1 MAAAHSHHNANLLS
15 SDISRRNPQDEYDLI
30 QKIGSG
36 TYGDVYKAKRIQS
49 NELAAIKVIKLEPS
63 DDIQIIQQEIFMMR
77 DCRHPNIIAYYGS
90 YLRRDKLWICMEYCG
105 GGSLQDIYQ
114 VTGPLTELQIA
125 YMCRETLKGLEY
137 LHQKGKMHRDIKG
150 ANILLTEN
158 GDVKLADFGV
168 SAQITAT
175 INKRKSFI
183 GTPYWMAPEVA
194 AVERKGGYNQLCDIW
209 ACGITAIELAEL
221 QPPMFDLHPM
231 RALFLM
237 SKSGFKPPS
246 LSNKEKWSPTFH
258 SFIKT
263 ALTKNP
269 KKRPTAERLLQHPF
283 VQSEMPLRVPKEL
296 LLKYQSPNTPYY
308 YLDGDEET
316 VAGVPQRIPSKMTSR
331 ANGVP
336 AQNHTLKTGM
346 TTNSTWYERSSSP
359 ETLPSDIATLP
370 LNDTK
375 DSALSAEYSCSA
387 GGGGGG
393 GGSGGIASTNGGC
406 CVAGGGGIGGSSG
419 GGSGS
424 GGSIISS
431 SVGGGLSGV
440 SGGVSGISNNCG
452 GHHYH
457 HHHHH
462 QHHHHQTSATG
473 NGTSTTQHNHHNHIQ
488 NQNHIHNH
496 HQHLNQLSNNA
507 LSTTSNSTSSVN
519 CNANQNPNPNLNQ
532 NSNYNS
538 NLNALSM
545 SASLASMPGLSAY
558 LGMSNLRT
566 TSIGDD
572 DDGDINLDV
581 DIAMNNASATPA
593 AAAAAAAAGGYAS
606 GLASVAA
613 SASTSATG
621 AGCSASAAHYLRHS
635 SNYRSAA
642 AAVSSA
648 AQALHGHDHGLLSSS
663 SLANS
668 STTTAATSSASFY
681 NRFLLLDNS
690 SGDAVGGVG
699 GGGSSSSG
707 KGSNGLDMRH
717 ETAATPPAG
726 THSVGDGFSHSNS
739 ASTSSAAA
747 AAAAAA
753 AASASAA
760 AQAST
765 ASTAAAAAAAPG
777 LTSDRVAH
785 LYENLLRS
793 SSSDVLDLAQG
804 DAASGENS
812 NNCDYRS
819 ESNQNGIEDS
829 PRRHS
834 SMDQLIGLL
843 NDLGKTSRTRSL
855 SDGGTQDDDEVEKE
869 AQPDLLNNT
878 PPVPPKRSHRRR
890 HTPPRP
896 ISNGLP
902 PTPKVHMGACFS
914 KIFNGCP
921 LRVHCTASWIHPET
935 RDQHLLIGAEEGIY
949 NLNMNELHDAAID
962 QLFPR
967 RTTWLYVIKD
977 VLMSLSGKSCQLYRH
992 DLVALH
998 SKQTVRFSLHMN
1010 KIPERLVPRKFA
1022 LTTKVPD
1029 TKGCTQCCVTRNPY
1043 NGYKYLCGAT
1053 PSGIFLMQWYDPLNK
1068 FMLLKQCEWPAT
1080 SILGQGCVQNG
1091 QTPIFEMIITPELEY
1106 PIVCTGVRKALNGC
1120 LKLDLINMNSASWFH
1135 SEDLEYDA
1143 MATMVPRR
1151 DLLKVV
1157 RVHQVEKDAILVCY
1171 GNVMQVVTLQG
1182 NPKQHKKM
1190 VAQLNFDFNVDS
1202 IVCLPDSVLAFHKH
1216 GMQGKSLRNGEVT
1229 QEIKDMSRTYRLLG
1243 SDKVVALES
1252 QLVRTGSL
1260 GSEEGH
1266 DLYILAGHEA
1276 SY

>member
-15 SDISRRNPQDEYDLI
+15 SDISRRNPQDEYELI

-63 DDIQIIQQEIFMMR
+63 DDIQIIQQEIIMMR

-90 YLRRDKLWICMEYCG
+90 YLRRDKLWICMEFCG

-114 VTGPLTELQIA
+114 VTGPLSENQIA

-137 LHQKGKMHRDIKG
+137 LHSMGKMHRDIKG
-150 ANILLTEN
+150 ANILLTEY

-237 SKSGFKPPS
+237 SKSGFKPPT
-246 LSNKEKWSPTFH
+246 LGNKDKWSPTFH
-258 SFIKT
+258 NFIKT

-283 VQSEMPLRVPKEL
+283 VQCEMSLRVAKEL
-296 LLKYQSPNTPYY
+296 LQKYQSPNQQFYY
-308 YLDGDEET
+308 YLDGEEET
-316 VAGVPQRIPSKMTSR
+316 VASVPQRIPSKMTSR

-336 AQNHTLKTGM
+336 AQNHTLQTAM
-346 TTNSTWYERSSSP
+346 TTNSMWNERSSSP
-359 ETLPSDIATLP
+359 ETLPSDI
-370 LNDTK
+370 
-375 DSALSAEYSCSA
+375 
-387 GGGGGG
+387 
-393 GGSGGIASTNGGC
+393 
-406 CVAGGGGIGGSSG
+406 
-419 GGSGS
+419 
-424 GGSIISS
+424 
-431 SVGGGLSGV
+431 
-440 SGGVSGISNNCG
+440 
-452 GHHYH
+452 
-457 HHHHH
+457 
-462 QHHHHQTSATG
+462 
-473 NGTSTTQHNHHNHIQ
+473 
-488 NQNHIHNH
+488 
-496 HQHLNQLSNNA
+496 
-507 LSTTSNSTSSVN
+507 
-519 CNANQNPNPNLNQ
+519 
-532 NSNYNS
+532 
-538 NLNALSM
+538 
-545 SASLASMPGLSAY
+545 
-558 LGMSNLRT
+558 
-566 TSIGDD
+566 
-572 DDGDINLDV
+572 
-581 DIAMNNASATPA
+581 
-593 AAAAAAAAGGYAS
+593 
-606 GLASVAA
+606 
-613 SASTSATG
+613 
-621 AGCSASAAHYLRHS
+621 
-635 SNYRSAA
+635 
-642 AAVSSA
+642 
-648 AQALHGHDHGLLSSS
+648 
-663 SLANS
+663 
-668 STTTAATSSASFY
+668 
-681 NRFLLLDNS
+681 
-690 SGDAVGGVG
+690 GDAVGGNVSG
-699 GGGSSSSG
+699 GGCAGGSCVAGGTNGVEADNTLPPVTQSIGDGFMHSSCPTASTGAAAADEATASSSS
-707 KGSNGLDMRH
+707 
-717 ETAATPPAG
+717 
-726 THSVGDGFSHSNS
+726 
-739 ASTSSAAA
+739 
-747 AAAAAA
+747 
-753 AASASAA
+753 
-760 AQAST
+760 
-765 ASTAAAAAAAPG
+765 
-777 LTSDRVAH
+777 H
-785 LYENLLRS
+785 LYQNLLRS
-793 SSSDVLDLAQG
+793 SSGETPVS
-804 DAASGENS
+804 AAAGSSAGT
-812 NNCDYRS
+812 NCDFRH
-819 ESNQNGIEDS
+819 ESNQNGLEDS

-843 NDLGKTSRTRSL
+843 NDMGKSSRTRSL
-855 SDGGTQDDDEVEKE
+855 SDGGTQDDEEVEKE

-878 PPVPPKRSHRRR
+878 PPVPPKRSHKRR

-1068 FMLLKQCEWPAT
+1068 FMLLKQCEWPAI
-1080 SILGQGCVQNG
+1080 SILGGGHGCVQNG
-1091 QTPIFEMIITPELEY
+1091 HTPVFEMIITPELEY
-1106 PIVCTGVRKALNGC
+1106 PIVCTGVRKAMNGC
-1120 LKLDLINMNSASWFH
+1120 LKLELINMNSASWFH

-1171 GNVMQVVTLQG
+1171 GNVIQVVTLQG

-1190 VAQLNFDFNVDS
+1190 VSQLNFDFNVDS

-1252 QLVRTGSL
+1252 QLLRTGSL

>member
-1 MAAAHSHHNANLLS
+1 MATAHSHHNANLLS
-15 SDISRRNPQDEYDLI
+15 SDISRRNPQDEYELI

-90 YLRRDKLWICMEYCG
+90 YLRRDKLWICMEFCG

-114 VTGPLTELQIA
+114 VTGPLTEVQIA

-137 LHQKGKMHRDIKG
+137 LHSMGKMHRDIKG
-150 ANILLTEN
+150 ANILLTEY

-237 SKSGFKPPS
+237 SKSGFKPPT
-246 LSNKEKWSPTFH
+246 LSNKDKWSPTFH
-258 SFIKT
+258 NFIKT

-283 VQSEMPLRVPKEL
+283 VQCEMSMRLAKEL
-296 LLKYQSPNTPYY
+296 LQKYHSPNQQFYY
-308 YLDGDEET
+308 CLDADEET

-336 AQNHTLKTGM
+336 SQNHTLKTTGL

-359 ETLPSDIATLP
+359 ETLPSDMSLLQYIDEELKLRATLP
-370 LNDTK
+370 LNETK
-375 DSALSAEYSCSA
+375 DSSLAGECSCIAHNGVGGGVGSVGNGSGGVA
-387 GGGGGG
+387 AINGSSSSSGGGGGG
-393 GGSGGIASTNGGC
+393 PSSSN
-406 CVAGGGGIGGSSG
+406 GGGGAGSQQQQ
-419 GGSGS
+419 
-424 GGSIISS
+424 
-431 SVGGGLSGV
+431 
-440 SGGVSGISNNCG
+440 
-452 GHHYH
+452 HH

-462 QHHHHQTSATG
+462 QQHQYHYNSSSSSTGMGTVTSQLQQHQHHQHQLHHHQQ
-473 NGTSTTQHNHHNHIQ
+473 TT
-488 NQNHIHNH
+488 
-496 HQHLNQLSNNA
+496 NA
-507 LSTTSNSTSSVN
+507 LTTSSTSSVN
-519 CNANQNPNPNLNQ
+519 SNT
-532 NSNYNS
+532 NSNSNSYTNS
-538 NLNALSM
+538 N
-545 SASLASMPGLSAY
+545 SLAMPGLSAY
-558 LGMSNLRT
+558 LGLLRT

-572 DDGDINLDV
+572 PVVPLDM
-581 DIAMNNASATPA
+581 DIAMNN
-593 AAAAAAAAGGYAS
+593 AAAAAAAAGA
-606 GLASVAA
+606 
-613 SASTSATG
+613 SATG
-621 AGCSASAAHYLRHS
+621 AVAAAATGGGCSASAAHYLRHS
-635 SNYRSAA
+635 SNYRSA
-642 AAVSSA
+642 VSSA
-648 AQALHGHDHGLLSSS
+648 SASASFASIADNGHGLLASNPNAAS
-663 SLANS
+663 A
-668 STTTAATSSASFY
+668 TTSALFY
-681 NRFLLLDNS
+681 NRLLLLDNS
-690 SGDAVGGVG
+690 SGDAVGG
-699 GGGSSSSG
+699 
-707 KGSNGLDMRH
+707 SNGLDKH
-717 ETAATPPAG
+717 EAAATPTAPAAAAA
-726 THSVGDGFSHSNS
+726 TQSAGDGYLHSSS
-739 ASTSSAAA
+739 ASTSNAAA
-747 AAAAAA
+747 A
-753 AASASAA
+753 
-760 AQAST
+760 
-765 ASTAAAAAAAPG
+765 TAAAAAA
-777 LTSDRVAH
+777 TVAGNGGSNNSQ
-785 LYENLLRS
+785 LYQNLLRS
-793 SSSDVLDLAQG
+793 AAGAELNAAGAGSSSSD
-804 DAASGENS
+804 NS
-812 NNCDYRS
+812 NCDYRN
-819 ESNQNGIEDS
+819 ESNQNGLEDS

-843 NDLGKTSRTRSL
+843 NDMGKSTRTRSL

-921 LRVHCTASWIHPET
+921 LHVHCTASWIHPET

-1068 FMLLKQCEWPAT
+1068 FMLLKQCEWPAI
-1080 SILGQGCVQNG
+1080 SILGGGHGCVQNG
-1091 QTPIFEMIITPELEY
+1091 HTPVFEMIITPELEY
-1106 PIVCTGVRKALNGC
+1106 PIVCTGVRKAQNGC
-1120 LKLDLINMNSASWFH
+1120 LKLELINMNSASWFH
-1135 SEDLEYDA
+1135 SEDLDYDA

-1151 DLLKVV
+1151 ELLKVV

-1171 GNVMQVVTLQG
+1171 GNIMQVVTLQG
-1182 NPKQHKKM
+1182 NPKQHRKM
-1190 VAQLNFDFNVDS
+1190 VSQLNFEFNVDS

-1216 GMQGKSLRNGEVT
+1216 GMQGKSLRNGEIT

-1252 QLVRTGSL
+1252 QLLRTGSL

>member
-1 MAAAHSHHNANLLS
+1 MAAAHSHHNANMLS
-15 SDISRRNPQDEYDLI
+15 SDISRRNPQDEYELI

-63 DDIQIIQQEIFMMR
+63 DDIQIIQQEIIMMR

-90 YLRRDKLWICMEYCG
+90 YLRRDKLWICMEFCG

-114 VTGPLTELQIA
+114 VTGPLTEVQIA

-137 LHQKGKMHRDIKG
+137 LHSMGKMHRDIKG
-150 ANILLTEN
+150 ANILLTEY

-209 ACGITAIELAEL
+209 ACGITSIELAEL

-237 SKSGFKPPS
+237 SKSGFKPPT
-246 LSNKEKWSPTFH
+246 LNNKDKWSPTFH
-258 SFIKT
+258 NFIKT

-283 VQSEMPLRVPKEL
+283 VQGEMSLRVAKEL
-296 LLKYQSPNTPYY
+296 LQKYQSPNPQFYY
-308 YLDGDEET
+308 YLDGDEES
-316 VAGVPQRIPSKMTSR
+316 VAGVPQRIASKMTSR
-331 ANGVP
+331 TNGVP

-346 TTNSTWYERSSSP
+346 TTNSTWNERSSSP
-359 ETLPSDIATLP
+359 ETLPSDMSLLQYIDEELKLRATLP
-370 LNDTK
+370 LNNDTK
-375 DSALSAEYSCSA
+375 DPLAAECSCSSHNGGAA

-393 GGSGGIASTNGGC
+393 GVG
-406 CVAGGGGIGGSSG
+406 AGGAAANGSSSSSG
-419 GGSGS
+419 GGA
-424 GGSIISS
+424 
-431 SVGGGLSGV
+431 VGTT
-440 SGGVSGISNNCG
+440 
-452 GHHYH
+452 HHQH
-457 HHHHH
+457 QQHH
-462 QHHHHQTSATG
+462 QHHHHP
-473 NGTSTTQHNHHNHIQ
+473 NHL
-488 NQNHIHNH
+488 
-496 HQHLNQLSNNA
+496 HQHQPHQLPPQQQQQQA
-507 LSTTSNSTSSVN
+507 HQATQQEHHHHHPMTSSISSGLVSA
-519 CNANQNPNPNLNQ
+519 NAN
-532 NSNYNS
+532 SIS
-538 NLNALSM
+538 S
-545 SASLASMPGLSAY
+545 SASLASMPGLTAY
-558 LGMSNLRT
+558 LGMRSHVVGHMGMGFGMGLGLSNLRT
-566 TSIGDD
+566 TSIDADD
-572 DDGDINLDV
+572 DELVAADV
-581 DIAMNNASATPA
+581 AMNNAA
-593 AAAAAAAAGGYAS
+593 AAVPGNGSGAGNGS
-606 GLASVAA
+606 GS
-613 SASTSATG
+613 
-621 AGCSASAAHYLRHS
+621 GCSASAAHYLRYS

-642 AAVSSA
+642 AAQASQAAHPHVNSNSNSNSNNGHGHAPITSSISSSA
-648 AQALHGHDHGLLSSS
+648 
-663 SLANS
+663 
-668 STTTAATSSASFY
+668 SSASFY
-681 NRFLLLDNS
+681 NRLLLLDNS
-690 SGDAVGGVG
+690 SGDANVGGN
-699 GGGSSSSG
+699 GGGSSNISSSG
-707 KGSNGLDMRH
+707 GVAGGTNGLLDKH
-717 ETAATPPAG
+717 ELDALPQAATKSA
-726 THSVGDGFSHSNS
+726 GDGFSHSNS
-739 ASTSSAAA
+739 PATNSGAGATGSRDNDGPSS
-747 AAAAAA
+747 
-753 AASASAA
+753 SNS
-760 AQAST
+760 S
-765 ASTAAAAAAAPG
+765 
-777 LTSDRVAH
+777 H
-785 LYENLLRS
+785 LYQNLLRS
-793 SSSDVLDLAQG
+793 SS
-804 DAASGENS
+804 GETPAGTS
-812 NNCDYRS
+812 SAGNNCDYRH
-819 ESNQNGIEDS
+819 ESNQNGLEDS

-843 NDLGKTSRTRSL
+843 ENMGKSSRTRSL
-855 SDGGTQDDDEVEKE
+855 SDGGTQDDDEAEKE

-878 PPVPPKRSHRRR
+878 PPVPPKRSHKRR

-1029 TKGCTQCCVTRNPY
+1029 TKCCTQCCVTRNPY

-1068 FMLLKQCEWPAT
+1068 FMLLKQCEWPAI
-1080 SILGQGCVQNG
+1080 SIQGGGHGCVQNG
-1091 QTPIFEMIITPELEY
+1091 HTPVFEMIITPELEY
-1106 PIVCTGVRKALNGC
+1106 PIVCTGVRKAMNGC
-1120 LKLDLINMNSASWFH
+1120 LKLELINMNSASWFH

-1171 GNVMQVVTLQG
+1171 GNLIQVVTLQG

-1190 VAQLNFDFNVDS
+1190 VSQLNFDFNVDS

-1252 QLVRTGSL
+1252 QLLRTGSL

>member
-15 SDISRRNPQDEYDLI
+15 SDISRRNPQDEYELI

-63 DDIQIIQQEIFMMR
+63 DDIQIIQQEIIMMR

-90 YLRRDKLWICMEYCG
+90 YLRRDKLWICMEFCG

-114 VTGPLTELQIA
+114 VTGPLTEVQIA

-137 LHQKGKMHRDIKG
+137 LHSMGKMHRDIKG
-150 ANILLTEN
+150 ANILLTEY

-237 SKSGFKPPS
+237 SKSGFKPPT
-246 LSNKEKWSPTFH
+246 LNNKDKWSPTFH
-258 SFIKT
+258 NFIKT

-283 VQSEMPLRVPKEL
+283 VQCEMSLRVAKEL
-296 LLKYQSPNTPYY
+296 LQKYQSPNQQFYY
-308 YLDGDEET
+308 YLDGDEEA
-316 VAGVPQRIPSKMTSR
+316 VASVPQRIPSKMTSR
-331 ANGVP
+331 TNGVP
-336 AQNHTLKTGM
+336 ALNHTLKTGM
-346 TTNSTWYERSSSP
+346 TNSTWRNERSSSP
-359 ETLPSDIATLP
+359 ETLPSDI
-370 LNDTK
+370 
-375 DSALSAEYSCSA
+375 
-387 GGGGGG
+387 
-393 GGSGGIASTNGGC
+393 
-406 CVAGGGGIGGSSG
+406 
-419 GGSGS
+419 
-424 GGSIISS
+424 
-431 SVGGGLSGV
+431 
-440 SGGVSGISNNCG
+440 
-452 GHHYH
+452 
-457 HHHHH
+457 
-462 QHHHHQTSATG
+462 
-473 NGTSTTQHNHHNHIQ
+473 
-488 NQNHIHNH
+488 
-496 HQHLNQLSNNA
+496 
-507 LSTTSNSTSSVN
+507 
-519 CNANQNPNPNLNQ
+519 
-532 NSNYNS
+532 
-538 NLNALSM
+538 
-545 SASLASMPGLSAY
+545 
-558 LGMSNLRT
+558 
-566 TSIGDD
+566 
-572 DDGDINLDV
+572 
-581 DIAMNNASATPA
+581 
-593 AAAAAAAAGGYAS
+593 
-606 GLASVAA
+606 
-613 SASTSATG
+613 
-621 AGCSASAAHYLRHS
+621 
-635 SNYRSAA
+635 
-642 AAVSSA
+642 
-648 AQALHGHDHGLLSSS
+648 
-663 SLANS
+663 
-668 STTTAATSSASFY
+668 
-681 NRFLLLDNS
+681 
-690 SGDAVGGVG
+690 GDAVGGN
-699 GGGSSSSG
+699 SSSSG
-707 KGSNGLDMRH
+707 TNVAGGANTNGLLDKH
-717 ETAATPPAG
+717 EVEGNAASPPAAMPL
-726 THSVGDGFSHSNS
+726 SVGDGYMHSKCPATATTTGASGTRDNEEASSSSNS
-739 ASTSSAAA
+739 S
-747 AAAAAA
+747 
-753 AASASAA
+753 
-760 AQAST
+760 
-765 ASTAAAAAAAPG
+765 
-777 LTSDRVAH
+777 H
-785 LYENLLRS
+785 LYQNLLRS
-793 SSSDVLDLAQG
+793 SSSETPAG
-804 DAASGENS
+804 SSSAAGG
-812 NNCDYRS
+812 NNCDYRH
-819 ESNQNGIEDS
+819 ESNQNGLEDS

-834 SMDQLIGLL
+834 SMDQLIGLI
-843 NDLGKTSRTRSL
+843 NDMGKSSRTRSL

-878 PPVPPKRSHRRR
+878 PPVPPKRSHKRR

-1068 FMLLKQCEWPAT
+1068 FMLLKQCEWPAI
-1080 SILGQGCVQNG
+1080 SIQGGGHGCVQNG
-1091 QTPIFEMIITPELEY
+1091 HTPVFEMIITPELEY
-1106 PIVCTGVRKALNGC
+1106 PIVCTGVRKAMNGC
-1120 LKLDLINMNSASWFH
+1120 LKLELINMNSASWFH

-1190 VAQLNFDFNVDS
+1190 VSQLNFDFNVDS

-1216 GMQGKSLRNGEVT
+1216 GMQGKSLRNGEIT

-1252 QLVRTGSL
+1252 QLLRTGSL

>member
-15 SDISRRNPQDEYDLI
+15 SDISRRNPQDEYELI

-63 DDIQIIQQEIFMMR
+63 DDIQIIQQEIIMMR

-90 YLRRDKLWICMEYCG
+90 YLRRDKLWICMEFCG

-114 VTGPLTELQIA
+114 VTGPLTEVQIA

-137 LHQKGKMHRDIKG
+137 LHSMGKMHRDIKG
-150 ANILLTEN
+150 ANILLTEY

-237 SKSGFKPPS
+237 SKSGFKPPT
-246 LSNKEKWSPTFH
+246 LNNKDKWSPTFH
-258 SFIKT
+258 NFIKT

-283 VQSEMPLRVPKEL
+283 VQCEMSLRVAKEL
-296 LLKYQSPNTPYY
+296 LQKYQSPNPQFYY
-308 YLDGDEET
+308 YLDGDEES
-316 VAGVPQRIPSKMTSR
+316 VAGVPQRIASKMTSR
-331 ANGVP
+331 TNGVP

-346 TTNSTWYERSSSP
+346 TTKSTWNERSSSP
-359 ETLPSDIATLP
+359 ETLPSDIGDAVVGGGGS
-370 LNDTK
+370 NN
-375 DSALSAEYSCSA
+375 SSSS

-393 GGSGGIASTNGGC
+393 G
-406 CVAGGGGIGGSSG
+406 VAGGT
-419 GGSGS
+419 
-424 GGSIISS
+424 
-431 SVGGGLSGV
+431 
-440 SGGVSGISNNCG
+440 N
-452 GHHYH
+452 
-457 HHHHH
+457 
-462 QHHHHQTSATG
+462 
-473 NGTSTTQHNHHNHIQ
+473 
-488 NQNHIHNH
+488 
-496 HQHLNQLSNNA
+496 
-507 LSTTSNSTSSVN
+507 
-519 CNANQNPNPNLNQ
+519 
-532 NSNYNS
+532 
-538 NLNALSM
+538 
-545 SASLASMPGLSAY
+545 
-558 LGMSNLRT
+558 
-566 TSIGDD
+566 
-572 DDGDINLDV
+572 
-581 DIAMNNASATPA
+581 
-593 AAAAAAAAGGYAS
+593 
-606 GLASVAA
+606 
-613 SASTSATG
+613 
-621 AGCSASAAHYLRHS
+621 
-635 SNYRSAA
+635 
-642 AAVSSA
+642 
-648 AQALHGHDHGLLSSS
+648 GLLDKHDVEV
-663 SLANS
+663 
-668 STTTAATSSASFY
+668 ATQAGVKSA
-681 NRFLLLDNS
+681 
-690 SGDAVGGVG
+690 
-699 GGGSSSSG
+699 
-707 KGSNGLDMRH
+707 
-717 ETAATPPAG
+717 
-726 THSVGDGFSHSNS
+726 GDGYTHSNS
-739 ASTSSAAA
+739 PAANSGAGASGSRDSDGPSS
-747 AAAAAA
+747 
-753 AASASAA
+753 SNS
-760 AQAST
+760 S
-765 ASTAAAAAAAPG
+765 
-777 LTSDRVAH
+777 H
-785 LYENLLRS
+785 LYQNLLRS
-793 SSSDVLDLAQG
+793 SS
-804 DAASGENS
+804 GEAPAGTS
-812 NNCDYRS
+812 SAGNNCDYRH
-819 ESNQNGIEDS
+819 ESNQNGLEDS

-843 NDLGKTSRTRSL
+843 ENMGKSSRTRSL
-855 SDGGTQDDDEVEKE
+855 SDGGTQDDDEAEKE

-878 PPVPPKRSHRRR
+878 PPVPPKRSHKRR

-1029 TKGCTQCCVTRNPY
+1029 TKCCTQCCVTRNPY

-1068 FMLLKQCEWPAT
+1068 FMLLKQCEWPAI
-1080 SILGQGCVQNG
+1080 SIQGGGHGCVQNG
-1091 QTPIFEMIITPELEY
+1091 HTPVFEMIITPELEY
-1106 PIVCTGVRKALNGC
+1106 PIVCTGVRKAMNGC
-1120 LKLDLINMNSASWFH
+1120 LKLELINMNSASWFH

-1171 GNVMQVVTLQG
+1171 GNLMQVVTLQG

-1190 VAQLNFDFNVDS
+1190 VSQLNFDFNVDS

-1252 QLVRTGSL
+1252 QLLRTGSL

>member
-1 MAAAHSHHNANLLS
+1 MAGAHSHHNANLLS
-15 SDISRRNPQDEYDLI
+15 SDISRRNPQDEYELI

-63 DDIQIIQQEIFMMR
+63 DDIQIIQQEIIMMR

-90 YLRRDKLWICMEYCG
+90 YLRRDKLWICMEFCG

-114 VTGPLTELQIA
+114 VTGPLSEVQIA

-137 LHQKGKMHRDIKG
+137 LHSMGKMHRDIKG
-150 ANILLTEN
+150 ANILLTEY

-237 SKSGFKPPS
+237 SKSGFKPPT
-246 LSNKEKWSPTFH
+246 LNNKDKWSPTFH
-258 SFIKT
+258 NFIKT

-283 VQSEMPLRVPKEL
+283 VQCEMSLRVAKEL
-296 LLKYQSPNTPYY
+296 LQKYQSPNQQFCY
-308 YLDGDEET
+308 YLDGDEEA
-316 VAGVPQRIPSKMTSR
+316 VASVPQRIASKMTSR

-346 TTNSTWYERSSSP
+346 TTNSTWNERSSSP
-359 ETLPSDIATLP
+359 ETLPSDMSLLQYIDEEL
-370 LNDTK
+370 K
-375 DSALSAEYSCSA
+375 LSGDAIGGSGSVGV

-393 GGSGGIASTNGGC
+393 GVSGSSTSGAVNGG
-406 CVAGGGGIGGSSG
+406 GNTT
-419 GGSGS
+419 
-424 GGSIISS
+424 
-431 SVGGGLSGV
+431 
-440 SGGVSGISNNCG
+440 SGGV
-452 GHHYH
+452 
-457 HHHHH
+457 
-462 QHHHHQTSATG
+462 
-473 NGTSTTQHNHHNHIQ
+473 
-488 NQNHIHNH
+488 
-496 HQHLNQLSNNA
+496 
-507 LSTTSNSTSSVN
+507 
-519 CNANQNPNPNLNQ
+519 
-532 NSNYNS
+532 
-538 NLNALSM
+538 
-545 SASLASMPGLSAY
+545 
-558 LGMSNLRT
+558 
-566 TSIGDD
+566 
-572 DDGDINLDV
+572 
-581 DIAMNNASATPA
+581 
-593 AAAAAAAAGGYAS
+593 
-606 GLASVAA
+606 
-613 SASTSATG
+613 
-621 AGCSASAAHYLRHS
+621 
-635 SNYRSAA
+635 
-642 AAVSSA
+642 
-648 AQALHGHDHGLLSSS
+648 
-663 SLANS
+663 
-668 STTTAATSSASFY
+668 
-681 NRFLLLDNS
+681 
-690 SGDAVGGVG
+690 
-699 GGGSSSSG
+699 
-707 KGSNGLDMRH
+707 GSNGLLDKH
-717 ETAATPPAG
+717 ELEASPTTAIQSA
-726 THSVGDGFSHSNS
+726 GDGYLHSNRGDRGAAGAAS
-739 ASTSSAAA
+739 SGAADGGPSTSS
-747 AAAAAA
+747 
-753 AASASAA
+753 SS
-760 AQAST
+760 
-765 ASTAAAAAAAPG
+765 
-777 LTSDRVAH
+777 H
-785 LYENLLRS
+785 LYQNLLRS
-793 SSSDVLDLAQG
+793 SS
-804 DAASGENS
+804 GEAPS
-812 NNCDYRS
+812 PGNNCDYRH
-819 ESNQNGIEDS
+819 ESNQNGLEDS

-834 SMDQLIGLL
+834 SMDQLIGLI
-843 NDLGKTSRTRSL
+843 NDMGKSSRTRSL

-878 PPVPPKRSHRRR
+878 PPVPPKRSHKRR

-1068 FMLLKQCEWPAT
+1068 FMLLKQCEWPAI
-1080 SILGQGCVQNG
+1080 SIQGGGHGCVQNG
-1091 QTPIFEMIITPELEY
+1091 HTPVFEMIITPELEY
-1106 PIVCTGVRKALNGC
+1106 PIVCTGVRKAMNGC
-1120 LKLDLINMNSASWFH
+1120 LKLELINMNSASWFH

-1190 VAQLNFDFNVDS
+1190 VSQLNFDFNVDS

-1252 QLVRTGSL
+1252 QLLRTGSL

>member
-1 MAAAHSHHNANLLS
+1 MATAHSHHNANLLS
-15 SDISRRNPQDEYDLI
+15 SDISRRNPQDEYELI

-90 YLRRDKLWICMEYCG
+90 YLRRDKLWICMEFCG

-114 VTGPLTELQIA
+114 VTGPLTEVQIA

-137 LHQKGKMHRDIKG
+137 LHSMGKMHRDIKG
-150 ANILLTEN
+150 ANILLTEY

-237 SKSGFKPPS
+237 SKSGFKPPT
-246 LSNKEKWSPTFH
+246 LSNKDKWSPTFH
-258 SFIKT
+258 NFIKT

-283 VQSEMPLRVPKEL
+283 VQCEMSMRLAKEL
-296 LLKYQSPNTPYY
+296 LQKYHSPNQQFYY
-308 YLDGDEET
+308 CLDADEET

-336 AQNHTLKTGM
+336 SQNHTLKTTGL

-359 ETLPSDIATLP
+359 ETLPSD
-370 LNDTK
+370 
-375 DSALSAEYSCSA
+375 
-387 GGGGGG
+387 
-393 GGSGGIASTNGGC
+393 
-406 CVAGGGGIGGSSG
+406 
-419 GGSGS
+419 
-424 GGSIISS
+424 
-431 SVGGGLSGV
+431 
-440 SGGVSGISNNCG
+440 
-452 GHHYH
+452 
-457 HHHHH
+457 
-462 QHHHHQTSATG
+462 
-473 NGTSTTQHNHHNHIQ
+473 
-488 NQNHIHNH
+488 
-496 HQHLNQLSNNA
+496 
-507 LSTTSNSTSSVN
+507 
-519 CNANQNPNPNLNQ
+519 
-532 NSNYNS
+532 
-538 NLNALSM
+538 M
-545 SASLASMPGLSAY
+545 S
-558 LGMSNLRT
+558 
-566 TSIGDD
+566 
-572 DDGDINLDV
+572 
-581 DIAMNNASATPA
+581 
-593 AAAAAAAAGGYAS
+593 
-606 GLASVAA
+606 
-613 SASTSATG
+613 
-621 AGCSASAAHYLRHS
+621 
-635 SNYRSAA
+635 
-642 AAVSSA
+642 
-648 AQALHGHDHGLLSSS
+648 LLQYIDEE
-663 SLANS
+663 LK
-668 STTTAATSSASFY
+668 
-681 NRFLLLDNS
+681 L
-690 SGDAVGGVG
+690 SGDAVGG
-699 GGGSSSSG
+699 
-707 KGSNGLDMRH
+707 SNGLDKH
-717 ETAATPPAG
+717 EAAATPTAPAAAAA
-726 THSVGDGFSHSNS
+726 TQSAGDGYLHSSS
-739 ASTSSAAA
+739 ASTSNAAA
-747 AAAAAA
+747 A
-753 AASASAA
+753 
-760 AQAST
+760 
-765 ASTAAAAAAAPG
+765 TAAAAAA
-777 LTSDRVAH
+777 TVAGNGGSNNSQ
-785 LYENLLRS
+785 LYQNLLRS
-793 SSSDVLDLAQG
+793 AAGAELNAAGAGSSSSD
-804 DAASGENS
+804 NS
-812 NNCDYRS
+812 NCDYRN
-819 ESNQNGIEDS
+819 ESNQNGLEDS

-843 NDLGKTSRTRSL
+843 NDMGKSTRTRSL

-921 LRVHCTASWIHPET
+921 LHVHCTASWIHPET

-1068 FMLLKQCEWPAT
+1068 FMLLKQCEWPAI
-1080 SILGQGCVQNG
+1080 SILGGGHGCVQNG
-1091 QTPIFEMIITPELEY
+1091 HTPVFEMIITPELEY
-1106 PIVCTGVRKALNGC
+1106 PIVCTGVRKAQNGC
-1120 LKLDLINMNSASWFH
+1120 LKLELINMNSASWFH
-1135 SEDLEYDA
+1135 SEDLDYDA

-1151 DLLKVV
+1151 ELLKVV

-1171 GNVMQVVTLQG
+1171 GNIMQVVTLQG
-1182 NPKQHKKM
+1182 NPKQHRKM
-1190 VAQLNFDFNVDS
+1190 VSQLNFEFNVDS

-1216 GMQGKSLRNGEVT
+1216 GMQGKSLRNGEIT

-1252 QLVRTGSL
+1252 QLLRTGSL

>member
-1 MAAAHSHHNANLLS
+1 MAAAHSHHNANMLS
-15 SDISRRNPQDEYDLI
+15 SDISRRNPQDEYELI

-63 DDIQIIQQEIFMMR
+63 DDIQIIQQEIIMMR

-90 YLRRDKLWICMEYCG
+90 YLRRDKLWICMEFCG

-114 VTGPLTELQIA
+114 VTGPLTEVQIA

-137 LHQKGKMHRDIKG
+137 LHSMGKMHRDIKG
-150 ANILLTEN
+150 ANILLTEY

-237 SKSGFKPPS
+237 SKSGFKPPT
-246 LSNKEKWSPTFH
+246 LNNKDKWSPTFH
-258 SFIKT
+258 NFIKT

-283 VQSEMPLRVPKEL
+283 VQCEMSLRVAKEL
-296 LLKYQSPNTPYY
+296 LQKYQSPNPQFYY
-308 YLDGDEET
+308 YLDGDEES
-316 VAGVPQRIPSKMTSR
+316 VAGVPQRIASKMTSR
-331 ANGVP
+331 TNGVP

-346 TTNSTWYERSSSP
+346 TTNSTWNERSSSP
-359 ETLPSDIATLP
+359 ETLPSD
-370 LNDTK
+370 
-375 DSALSAEYSCSA
+375 
-387 GGGGGG
+387 
-393 GGSGGIASTNGGC
+393 
-406 CVAGGGGIGGSSG
+406 
-419 GGSGS
+419 
-424 GGSIISS
+424 
-431 SVGGGLSGV
+431 
-440 SGGVSGISNNCG
+440 
-452 GHHYH
+452 
-457 HHHHH
+457 
-462 QHHHHQTSATG
+462 
-473 NGTSTTQHNHHNHIQ
+473 
-488 NQNHIHNH
+488 
-496 HQHLNQLSNNA
+496 
-507 LSTTSNSTSSVN
+507 
-519 CNANQNPNPNLNQ
+519 
-532 NSNYNS
+532 
-538 NLNALSM
+538 M
-545 SASLASMPGLSAY
+545 S
-558 LGMSNLRT
+558 
-566 TSIGDD
+566 
-572 DDGDINLDV
+572 
-581 DIAMNNASATPA
+581 
-593 AAAAAAAAGGYAS
+593 
-606 GLASVAA
+606 
-613 SASTSATG
+613 
-621 AGCSASAAHYLRHS
+621 
-635 SNYRSAA
+635 
-642 AAVSSA
+642 
-648 AQALHGHDHGLLSSS
+648 LLQYIDEE
-663 SLANS
+663 LK
-668 STTTAATSSASFY
+668 
-681 NRFLLLDNS
+681 L
-690 SGDAVGGVG
+690 SGDAVVGGN
-699 GGGSSSSG
+699 GGGSSNVSSSG
-707 KGSNGLDMRH
+707 GVAGGTNGLLDKH
-717 ETAATPPAG
+717 ELDALPQAATKSA
-726 THSVGDGFSHSNS
+726 GDGFSHSNS
-739 ASTSSAAA
+739 PTANSGAGATGSRDNDGPSS
-747 AAAAAA
+747 
-753 AASASAA
+753 SNS
-760 AQAST
+760 S
-765 ASTAAAAAAAPG
+765 
-777 LTSDRVAH
+777 H
-785 LYENLLRS
+785 LYQNLLRS
-793 SSSDVLDLAQG
+793 SS
-804 DAASGENS
+804 GETPAGS
-812 NNCDYRS
+812 SSAGNNCDYRH
-819 ESNQNGIEDS
+819 ENNQNGLEDS

-843 NDLGKTSRTRSL
+843 ENMGKSSRTRSL
-855 SDGGTQDDDEVEKE
+855 SDGGTQDDDEAEKE

-878 PPVPPKRSHRRR
+878 PPVPPKRSHKRR

-1029 TKGCTQCCVTRNPY
+1029 TKCCTQCCVTRNPY

-1068 FMLLKQCEWPAT
+1068 FMLLKQCEWPAI
-1080 SILGQGCVQNG
+1080 SIQGGGHGCVQNG
-1091 QTPIFEMIITPELEY
+1091 HTPVFEMIITPELEY
-1106 PIVCTGVRKALNGC
+1106 PIVCTGVRKAMNGC
-1120 LKLDLINMNSASWFH
+1120 LKLELINMNSASWFH

-1171 GNVMQVVTLQG
+1171 GNLIQVVTLQG

-1190 VAQLNFDFNVDS
+1190 VSQLNFDFNVDS

-1252 QLVRTGSL
+1252 QLLRTGSL

>member
-15 SDISRRNPQDEYDLI
+15 SDISRRNPQDEYELI

-63 DDIQIIQQEIFMMR
+63 DDIQIIQQEIIMMR

-90 YLRRDKLWICMEYCG
+90 YLRRDKLWICMEFCG

-114 VTGPLTELQIA
+114 VTGPLSENQIA

-137 LHQKGKMHRDIKG
+137 LHSMGKMHRDIKG
-150 ANILLTEN
+150 ANILLTEY

-237 SKSGFKPPS
+237 SKSGFKPPT
-246 LSNKEKWSPTFH
+246 LGNKDKWSPTFH
-258 SFIKT
+258 NFIKT

-283 VQSEMPLRVPKEL
+283 VQCEMSLRVAKEL
-296 LLKYQSPNTPYY
+296 LQKYQSPNQQFYY
-308 YLDGDEET
+308 YLDGEEET
-316 VAGVPQRIPSKMTSR
+316 VASVPHRIPSKMTSR
-331 ANGVP
+331 TNGVP
-336 AQNHTLKTGM
+336 AQNHTLKTAM
-346 TTNSTWYERSSSP
+346 TTNSMWNERSSSP
-359 ETLPSDIATLP
+359 ETLPSDIGDAVGG
-370 LNDTK
+370 
-375 DSALSAEYSCSA
+375 S

-393 GGSGGIASTNGGC
+393 G
-406 CVAGGGGIGGSSG
+406 VAGGSCG
-419 GGSGS
+419 
-424 GGSIISS
+424 
-431 SVGGGLSGV
+431 VGATNGV
-440 SGGVSGISNNCG
+440 EAVA
-452 GHHYH
+452 
-457 HHHHH
+457 
-462 QHHHHQTSATG
+462 TSPPV
-473 NGTSTTQHNHHNHIQ
+473 TQ
-488 NQNHIHNH
+488 
-496 HQHLNQLSNNA
+496 
-507 LSTTSNSTSSVN
+507 
-519 CNANQNPNPNLNQ
+519 
-532 NSNYNS
+532 
-538 NLNALSM
+538 
-545 SASLASMPGLSAY
+545 
-558 LGMSNLRT
+558 
-566 TSIGDD
+566 SIGD
-572 DDGDINLDV
+572 GFV
-581 DIAMNNASATPA
+581 HSSCPTASLGA
-593 AAAAAAAAGGYAS
+593 AAAADDAAA
-606 GLASVAA
+606 
-613 SASTSATG
+613 
-621 AGCSASAAHYLRHS
+621 
-635 SNYRSAA
+635 
-642 AAVSSA
+642 
-648 AQALHGHDHGLLSSS
+648 SSS
-663 SLANS
+663 S
-668 STTTAATSSASFY
+668 
-681 NRFLLLDNS
+681 
-690 SGDAVGGVG
+690 
-699 GGGSSSSG
+699 
-707 KGSNGLDMRH
+707 
-717 ETAATPPAG
+717 
-726 THSVGDGFSHSNS
+726 
-739 ASTSSAAA
+739 
-747 AAAAAA
+747 
-753 AASASAA
+753 
-760 AQAST
+760 
-765 ASTAAAAAAAPG
+765 
-777 LTSDRVAH
+777 H
-785 LYENLLRS
+785 LYQNLLRS
-793 SSSDVLDLAQG
+793 SSGETPGSG
-804 DAASGENS
+804 AAGSSAGT
-812 NNCDYRS
+812 NCDYRH
-819 ESNQNGIEDS
+819 ESNQNGLEDS

-843 NDLGKTSRTRSL
+843 NDMGKSSRTRSL
-855 SDGGTQDDDEVEKE
+855 SDGGTQDDEEVEKE

-878 PPVPPKRSHRRR
+878 PPVPPKRSHKRR

-1068 FMLLKQCEWPAT
+1068 FMLLKQCEWPAI
-1080 SILGQGCVQNG
+1080 SILGGGHGCVQNG
-1091 QTPIFEMIITPELEY
+1091 HTPVFEMIITPELEY
-1106 PIVCTGVRKALNGC
+1106 PIVCTGVRKAMNGC
-1120 LKLDLINMNSASWFH
+1120 LKLELINMNSASWFH

-1190 VAQLNFDFNVDS
+1190 VSQLNFDFNVDS

-1252 QLVRTGSL
+1252 QLLRTGSL

>member
-15 SDISRRNPQDEYDLI
+15 SDISRRNPQDEYELI

-63 DDIQIIQQEIFMMR
+63 DDIQIIQQEIIMMR

-90 YLRRDKLWICMEYCG
+90 YLRRDKLWICMEFCG

-114 VTGPLTELQIA
+114 VTGPLSEVQIA

-137 LHQKGKMHRDIKG
+137 LHSMGKMHRDIKG
-150 ANILLTEN
+150 ANILLTEY

-237 SKSGFKPPS
+237 SKSGFKPPT
-246 LSNKEKWSPTFH
+246 LNNKDKWSPTFH
-258 SFIKT
+258 NFIKT

-283 VQSEMPLRVPKEL
+283 VQCEMSLRVAKEL
-296 LLKYQSPNTPYY
+296 LQKYQSPNQQFCH
-308 YLDGDEET
+308 YLDGDEEA
-316 VAGVPQRIPSKMTSR
+316 VACVPQRIASKMTSR

-346 TTNSTWYERSSSP
+346 TTNSTWNERSSSP
-359 ETLPSDIATLP
+359 ETLPSDISRPKLSGTLIM
-370 LNDTK
+370 NM
-375 DSALSAEYSCSA
+375 SLSGDAI
-387 GGGGGG
+387 GGGVG
-393 GGSGGIASTNGGC
+393 
-406 CVAGGGGIGGSSG
+406 VAGGG
-419 GGSGS
+419 
-424 GGSIISS
+424 
-431 SVGGGLSGV
+431 
-440 SGGVSGISNNCG
+440 
-452 GHHYH
+452 H
-457 HHHHH
+457 
-462 QHHHHQTSATG
+462 
-473 NGTSTTQHNHHNHIQ
+473 
-488 NQNHIHNH
+488 
-496 HQHLNQLSNNA
+496 
-507 LSTTSNSTSSVN
+507 
-519 CNANQNPNPNLNQ
+519 
-532 NSNYNS
+532 
-538 NLNALSM
+538 
-545 SASLASMPGLSAY
+545 
-558 LGMSNLRT
+558 
-566 TSIGDD
+566 
-572 DDGDINLDV
+572 
-581 DIAMNNASATPA
+581 
-593 AAAAAAAAGGYAS
+593 
-606 GLASVAA
+606 
-613 SASTSATG
+613 
-621 AGCSASAAHYLRHS
+621 
-635 SNYRSAA
+635 
-642 AAVSSA
+642 AAVS
-648 AQALHGHDHGLLSSS
+648 
-663 SLANS
+663 
-668 STTTAATSSASFY
+668 
-681 NRFLLLDNS
+681 
-690 SGDAVGGVG
+690 
-699 GGGSSSSG
+699 GSSSSSG
-707 KGSNGLDMRH
+707 AVNGGGNTTGGGVGTNGLLDKH
-717 ETAATPPAG
+717 ELEASPTTAIQSAGDGYLHSNRGAAG
-726 THSVGDGFSHSNS
+726 TASSGAAEGGP
-739 ASTSSAAA
+739 STSS
-747 AAAAAA
+747 
-753 AASASAA
+753 SS
-760 AQAST
+760 
-765 ASTAAAAAAAPG
+765 
-777 LTSDRVAH
+777 H
-785 LYENLLRS
+785 LYQNLLRS
-793 SSSDVLDLAQG
+793 SS
-804 DAASGENS
+804 GES
-812 NNCDYRS
+812 PSAGNNCDYRH
-819 ESNQNGIEDS
+819 ESNQNGLEDS

-834 SMDQLIGLL
+834 SMDQLIGLI
-843 NDLGKTSRTRSL
+843 NDMGKSSRTRSL

-878 PPVPPKRSHRRR
+878 PPVPPKRSHKRR

-1068 FMLLKQCEWPAT
+1068 FMLLKQCEWPAI
-1080 SILGQGCVQNG
+1080 SIQGGGYGCVQNG
-1091 QTPIFEMIITPELEY
+1091 HTPVFEMIITPELEY
-1106 PIVCTGVRKALNGC
+1106 PIVCTGVRKAMNGC
-1120 LKLDLINMNSASWFH
+1120 LKLELINMNSASWFH

-1190 VAQLNFDFNVDS
+1190 VSQLNFDFNVDS

-1252 QLVRTGSL
+1252 QLLRTGSL